1 MLRIAIAAMALILA
15 GSGVRA
21 DSLPEADVYFVG
33 ERHDN
38 PNHHE
43 TQARLIAQIAPSAV
57 VFEMIPDGDV
67 HLLGAPVP
75 AEDLAERLNWWGRAS
90 GDVALWQP
98 VFDAAQGLA
107 LHGALID
114 RPAAR
119 AAMEAGVAE
128 SFGAQAERWGLA
140 EPLDKAEQAAREA
153 AQQEAHCNAM
163 PSEMLPVLVSLQR
176 MRDAALARA
185 ILRAYE
191 QEGGPVAVITG
202 NGHARKDWG
211 APAVLGRGAPELSVF
226 SIGLGEEG
234 AAPEGVFDRVL
245 TDAPSP
251 ERDDP
256 CAAFEKN

>member
-1 MLRIAIAAMALILA
+1 MLRIIIAAVALCLA
-15 GSGVRA
+15 GPTAQAG
-21 DSLPEADVYFVG
+21 SLPGADVYFIG

-38 PNHHE
+38 PHHHE
-43 TQARLIAQIAPSAV
+43 TQARLIAEIAPSAI
-57 VFEMIPDGDV
+57 VFEMIPDGALHVLDT
-67 HLLGAPVP
+67 LG
-75 AEDLAERLNWWGRAS
+75 EDLAQRLDWWGRAAK
-90 GDVALWQP
+90 DVTLWQP
-98 VFDAAQGLA
+98 VFEVARGLA

-119 AAMEAGVAE
+119 AAMEAGVVD

-140 EPLDKAEQAAREA
+140 KPLDEAEQAAREA

-163 PSEMLPVLVSLQR
+163 PAEMLPVLVSLQR

-211 APAVLGRGAPELSVF
+211 APAVLRRGAPELSVF
-226 SIGLGEEG
+226 SIGLGEQG
-234 AAPEGVFDRVL
+234 QAPEGAFDRVL
-245 TDAPSP
+245 ADAPSP
-251 ERDDP
+251 ERGDP
-256 CAAFEKN
+256 CAAFAKD

>member
-1 MLRIAIAAMALILA
+1 MLRIAMAAMVLIL
-15 GSGVRA
+15 SGPGARA
-21 DSLPEADVYFVG
+21 DSLPEADVYFIG

-38 PNHHE
+38 PHHHE
-43 TQARLIAQIAPSAV
+43 TQARLITQIAPSAV
-57 VFEMIPDGDV
+57 VFEMIPDGEV
-67 HLLGAPVP
+67 HVLDTPGAGE
-75 AEDLAERLNWWGRAS
+75 ALAQRLDWWGRAAE
-90 GDVALWQP
+90 DVTFWQP
-98 VFDAAQGLA
+98 VFEAAQGLA

-119 AAMEAGVAE
+119 AAMEAGVAV
-128 SFGAQAERWGLA
+128 SFGEQAEKWGLS
-140 EPLDKAEQAAREA
+140 EPLEEAEQAAREA

-163 PSEMLPVLVSLQR
+163 PAEMLPVLVSLQR

-211 APAVLGRGAPELSVF
+211 APAVLRRGAPELSVI
-226 SIGLGEEG
+226 SIGLGEAG
-234 AAPEGVFDRVL
+234 AVPKGVFDRVL

-251 ERDDP
+251 ERGDP
-256 CAAFEKN
+256 CDAFGKD